1 MSENCV
7 IRSYAD
13 NLLKF
18 RVEFCTPSK
27 VKCKRLKPL
36 GFFLYNIFLAAI
48 AFPLNNNICLFV
60 FSECFQITHWRLL
73 DHMHLQFQKEMT
85 Y

>member
-18 RVEFCTPSK
+18 RVEFSMPSK

-36 GFFLYNIFLAAI
+36 GLFLYNSFFAAI
-48 AFPLNNNICLFV
+48 AFPLNNNICSLF
-60 FSECFQITHWRLL
+60 FQNAFR
-73 DHMHLQFQKEMT
+73 
-85 Y
+85 

>member
-7 IRSYAD
+7 IRSYAH

-18 RVEFCTPSK
+18 RVEFSTPSK
-27 VKCKRLKPL
+27 VKCRRLKLL
-36 GFFLYNIFLAAI
+36 GLFLYNFIVAAI

-60 FSECFQITHWRLL
+60 FSECFQITH
-73 DHMHLQFQKEMT
+73 
-85 Y
+85 